1 VRVQCPINKYSVIIL
16 AAQWRQG
23 KIWRGK
29 TTATC
34 NLALREPNFP
44 LIGADTGL
52 YKIKNSAYFSGL
64 YCRIGAF
71 SPS

>member
-1 VRVQCPINKYSVIIL
+1 VVKQQQP
-16 AAQWRQG
+16 A
-23 KIWRGK
+23 
-29 TTATC
+29 
-34 NLALREPNFP
+34 NLALRESNFR
-44 LIGADTGL
+44 LIGADMGL